1 MGFQALQTCQTTPG
15 MDLTGLYRSD
25 DLAKAAKKQAAVEE
39 ICSTFGVSEPDLKAG
54 LHKLERGNA
63 RPPDADDIK
72 SAIYDIAMAFSNAGI
87 VIAPPQ
93 QVPMVADAKGACHE
107 AGCNAAAISQR
118 VGQRSGT
125 GSPGMSAPGSPSAF
139 GPVSADPSASYDPA
153 SNDIVSGNA
162 DPESQAMETLRYQL
176 QVLGIPPEQIDKVL
190 SLLVQ
195 SQQQANASENN
206 SGTDT
211 GSDDGQY
218 ATDEGQYPYYGSP
231 VSYDPPRA
239 QMPWQA
245 QWQAP
250 GQPDAD
256 AMNTDEGAFSAGF
269 QSQDWTDRSQSFLNT
284 QNLGQL
290 NSASQLA
297 SPQSS
302 ADTYVFRDPTLDAE
316 IARREATDP
325 AGAQALRELAN
336 QPVAKWVNGD
346 PNDGQ
351 IIKQYMDDAE
361 AAGKKGLVTMYD
373 IPGRDL
379 NNYSAGGASSNG
391 EYLANVDAVA
401 QSIGNRKAEVILE
414 PDALMDS
421 TRIGPDAGSARR
433 QLMSQAVD
441 RLTAQPNTTVSIA
454 AGSPGYASPSQVA
467 DLLIEAGIGK
477 ARNFSVGESGF
488 IAPDKLMAYGDSIV
502 SELAKRGV
510 TGVHY
515 SVETAR
521 SGVETHG
528 EGSAAW
534 AEADGAASGIRPTSD
549 QAIIKNPNVSSFN
562 WVKLPWQADGRIAA
576 AGSLIP
582 DYAISLIKNAHAN
595 GVW

>member
-1 MGFQALQTCQTTPG
+1 
-15 MDLTGLYRSD
+15 
-25 DLAKAAKKQAAVEE
+25 
-39 ICSTFGVSEPDLKAG
+39 
-54 LHKLERGNA
+54 
-63 RPPDADDIK
+63 
-72 SAIYDIAMAFSNAGI
+72 
-87 VIAPPQ
+87 
-93 QVPMVADAKGACHE
+93 
-107 AGCNAAAISQR
+107 
-118 VGQRSGT
+118 
-125 GSPGMSAPGSPSAF
+125 
-139 GPVSADPSASYDPA
+139 
-153 SNDIVSGNA
+153 
-162 DPESQAMETLRYQL
+162 
-176 QVLGIPPEQIDKVL
+176 
-190 SLLVQ
+190 
-195 SQQQANASENN
+195 
-206 SGTDT
+206 
-211 GSDDGQY
+211 
-218 ATDEGQYPYYGSP
+218 
-231 VSYDPPRA
+231 
-239 QMPWQA
+239 
-245 QWQAP
+245 
-250 GQPDAD
+250 
-256 AMNTDEGAFSAGF
+256 
-269 QSQDWTDRSQSFLNT
+269 
-284 QNLGQL
+284 
-290 NSASQLA
+290 
-297 SPQSS
+297 
-302 ADTYVFRDPTLDAE
+302 
-316 IARREATDP
+316 
-325 AGAQALRELAN
+325 
-336 QPVAKWVNGD
+336 
-346 PNDGQ
+346 
-351 IIKQYMDDAE
+351 
-361 AAGKKGLVTMYD
+361 
-373 IPGRDL
+373 
-379 NNYSAGGASSNG
+379 
-391 EYLANVDAVA
+391 
-401 QSIGNRKAEVILE
+401 
-414 PDALMDS
+414 MDS